1 MKKGLLIWN
10 VVLTAIAGYLLVVHF
25 GAKNS
30 GIPATRSVPR
40 DLPAANNPLRI
51 AYFEMDSIAAS
62 LYIVRDLKEE
72 MNRKQEANDHEVEE
86 LRKSFQ
92 QKYNYYQSQAQLG
105 NMTAAQSEAV
115 TQEMKNIDETI
126 KNRKQ
131 KLEADY
137 NEFVTW
143 NQNAIK
149 TRIEDFLKD
158 YNKDKKYAY
167 IFANEQGLFYFCDT
181 AYNITGDVIKGLNEI
196 YKNKKD

>member
-10 VVLTAIAGYLLVVHF
+10 VVLSGIAVYLLIAHF
-25 GAKNS
+25 SSKDNKNPVLKS
-30 GIPATRSVPR
+30 TKADPPSTNTPFRV
-40 DLPAANNPLRI
+40 

-62 LYIVRDLKEE
+62 LYIVRDLKDE
-72 MNRKQEANDHEVEE
+72 MNRKQEANDHELED

-92 QKYNYYQSQAQLG
+92 QKYNYYQSQAQTG
-105 NMTAAQSEAV
+105 NMTATQSEAA

-126 KNRKQ
+126 KNRRQ
-131 KLEADY
+131 KLDADY

-149 TRIEDFLKD
+149 TRIQDFLKD

-167 IFANEQGLFYFCDT
+167 IFANEQGLFYYCDT
-181 AYNITGDVIKGLNEI
+181 AYNVTADVIKGLNET
-196 YKNKKD
+196 YKTKND